1 MMTAIS
7 PALET
12 PASELEALLAPP
24 RQRLHRGWTRAV
36 DRAIGWIVEPVA
48 AVLIVVE
55 VGILGAGVFSR
66 YVLQDSLVWGDEL
79 ATILFLW
86 LTMLGAAGAYRR
98 DEHLRLTTVIRR
110 VPPHIARV
118 LETIGTVVV
127 AVFSLELLAALVW
140 PAGIPPASGLM
151 ELLSGSGASRFFAA
165 SYLGQ
170 ETIDFTP
177 SLGIARCYVLLGI
190 VVGLTLILAIA
201 VLRLIDDRPKT
212 VALVLAATIMLSIAA
227 WLGRDVFVA
236 LGNLSL
242 VLFFVVFV
250 GVEIAIGVPISFAF
264 GMATLSYLA
273 VATYVPLSVVAG
285 QMDQAT
291 SNIVLLAAP
300 MFVLL
305 GLLMEGTGMARRMVD
320 AIAAF
325 VGHLRGGL
333 NIALVVAM
341 FLVSGISG
349 SKLAD
354 MAAVAPVLFPEM
366 ARRGYKRSEMS
377 ALLSTSG
384 AAMELIPPS
393 LLLIIVGS
401 VCNLS
406 IQALFT
412 AGLLPAA
419 LASLFLI
426 VVALQRSRNERLELA
441 PRVCW
446 ATRLRA
452 LAVASPALVLP
463 FLIRYLVV
471 AGIATATEVS
481 TVGVVYTLIVGL
493 VIYREFDWRRAYPIL
508 RETANLTGTILLIVT
523 MATAMSWA
531 LTQSGFAVG
540 LAQVLEHAPG
550 GQASFWVLS
559 ILLFVVLG
567 SVLEGIPV
575 IVLFGT
581 LLFPIAGELG
591 IHEIHYAI
599 VVILAMSIGLFAP
612 PVGVGFY
619 QSCAFGKVDPDLVV
633 RTTLPYIAALMLA
646 LALIAAVPWISIG
659 FL

>member
-1 MMTAIS
+1 
-7 PALET
+7 
-12 PASELEALLAPP
+12 
-24 RQRLHRGWTRAV
+24 
-36 DRAIGWIVEPVA
+36 
-48 AVLIVVE
+48 
-55 VGILGAGVFSR
+55 
-66 YVLQDSLVWGDEL
+66 
-79 ATILFLW
+79 
-86 LTMLGAAGAYRR
+86 
-98 DEHLRLTTVIRR
+98 
-110 VPPHIARV
+110 
-118 LETIGTVVV
+118 
-127 AVFSLELLAALVW
+127 
-140 PAGIPPASGLM
+140 
-151 ELLSGSGASRFFAA
+151 
-165 SYLGQ
+165 
-170 ETIDFTP
+170 
-177 SLGIARCYVLLGI
+177 
-190 VVGLTLILAIA
+190 
-201 VLRLIDDRPKT
+201 
-212 VALVLAATIMLSIAA
+212 
-227 WLGRDVFVA
+227 
-236 LGNLSL
+236 
-242 VLFFVVFV
+242 
-250 GVEIAIGVPISFAF
+250 
-264 GMATLSYLA
+264 
-273 VATYVPLSVVAG
+273 
-285 QMDQAT
+285 
-291 SNIVLLAAP
+291 
-300 MFVLL
+300 
-305 GLLMEGTGMARRMVD
+305 
-320 AIAAF
+320 
-325 VGHLRGGL
+325 
-333 NIALVVAM
+333 
-341 FLVSGISG
+341 
-349 SKLAD
+349 

-393 LLLIIVGS
+393 LLLIIIGS

-426 VVALQRSRNERLELA
+426 VVALRRSRNESLELA
-441 PRVCW
+441 PRVRW

-481 TVGVVYTLIVGL
+481 TVGVVYTLIVG
-493 VIYREFDWRRAYPIL
+493 VVVYREFDWRRAYPIL
-508 RETANLTGTILLIVT
+508 RETANLTGAILLIIT

-531 LTQSGFAVG
+531 LTQSGFAAS
-540 LAQVLEHAPG
+540 LAKALEQAPG
-550 GQASFWVLS
+550 GQATFWVLS
-559 ILLFVVLG
+559 ILLFVILG

-633 RTTLPYIAALMLA
+633 KTTLPYIAALLMA
-646 LALIAAVPWISIG
+646 LVLIAAVPWISIG

>member
-1 MMTAIS
+1 MVTATS
-7 PALET
+7 PAFEAPPVERET
-12 PASELEALLAPP
+12 PQVPP
-24 RQRLHRGWTRAV
+24 RELLHRGWTRAA
-36 DRAIGWIVEPVA
+36 DRAIGWIVEPAAA
-48 AVLIVVE
+48 AVVLAEVV
-55 VGILGAGVFSR
+55 ILGANVFTR
-66 YVLQDSLVWGDEL
+66 YVLEDSLVWGDEL

-86 LTMLGAAGAYRR
+86 LTMLGAVGAYRR
-98 DEHLRLTTVIRR
+98 DEHLRLTTLLRR
-110 VPPHIARV
+110 VPPHIGRI

-140 PAGIPPASGLM
+140 PPLAPPDCGFRDVLAGSC
-151 ELLSGSGASRFFAA
+151 GAEFFAN
-165 SYLGQ
+165 SYIGQ
-170 ETIDFTP
+170 EFIDLTP
-177 SLGIARCYVLLGI
+177 SLEIPRAYILLGI
-190 VVGLTLILAIA
+190 IVGLMLILAIA

-212 VALVLAATIMLSIAA
+212 VLAVLGGAIALSLVA
-227 WLGRDVFVA
+227 WLGSDIFVA
-236 LGNLSL
+236 LGNFSL

-250 GVEIAIGVPISFAF
+250 GIEVAIGVPISFTF

-273 VATYVPLSVVAG
+273 VATHLPLSVVAG
-285 QMDQAT
+285 QMNQAT

-300 MFVLL
+300 LFVLL
-305 GLLMEGTGMARRMVD
+305 GLVMEGTGMARRMVD
-320 AIAAF
+320 AIASF

-333 NIALVVAM
+333 NIVLVVAM

-366 ARRGYKRSEMS
+366 ARRGHKRSEMS

-393 LLLIIVGS
+393 LLLIIIGS

-406 IQALFT
+406 ISALFT

-419 LASLFLI
+419 LASAFL
-426 VVALQRSRNERLELA
+426 VVVSLRRSRKENIELA
-441 PRVCW
+441 PKAPW
-446 ATRLRA
+446 GTRMRA
-452 LAVASPALVLP
+452 LGIAMPALVLP
-463 FLIRYLVV
+463 FLIRYMVV

-481 TVGVVYTLIVGL
+481 TVGVVYTMIVGV
-493 VIYREFDWRRAYPIL
+493 VIYREFDWRRTYPIL
-508 RETANLTGTILLIVT
+508 RETANLTGAILLIIS
-523 MATAMSWA
+523 MATGMSWA
-531 LTQSGFAVG
+531 LTQSGFASS
-540 LAQVLEHAPG
+540 LAEALEHAPG
-550 GQASFWVLS
+550 GQLTFWALS
-559 ILLFVVLG
+559 IVLFIVLG

-581 LLFPIAGELG
+581 LLFPIAGALG

-633 RTTLPYIAALMLA
+633 KTTLPYIAALIVA
-646 LALIAAVPWISIG
+646 LVLIAAVPWISTG

>member
-1 MMTAIS
+1 M
-7 PALET
+7 LEV
-12 PASELEALLAPP
+12 AAGELEALLTP
-24 RQRLHRGWTRAV
+24 RGETLRRGWTRAV
-36 DRAIGWIVEPVA
+36 DRAIGWIVEPA
-48 AVLIVVE
+48 AAMLIVVE
-55 VGILGAGVFSR
+55 VGILAAGVFSR
-66 YVLQDSLVWGDEL
+66 YVLRDALVWGDEL

-86 LTMLGAAGAYRR
+86 LTMLGAVGAYRR
-98 DEHLRLTTVIRR
+98 NEHLRLTTVIRR
-110 VPPHIARV
+110 VPAHIAHV
-118 LETIGTVVV
+118 LETISTVVV
-127 AVFSLELLAALVW
+127 AVFSLELLAALLW
-140 PAGIPPASGLM
+140 PQVIPPGGGL
-151 ELLSGSGASRFFAA
+151 SQFFAA
-165 SYLGQ
+165 SYIGQ
-170 ETIDFTP
+170 EIIDFTP
-177 SLGIARCYVLLGI
+177 SLEIARAYVLLAI

-212 VALVLAATIMLSIAA
+212 VVSVLAAVIALSVAA
-227 WLGRDVFVA
+227 WLGRDAFMA

-273 VATYVPLSVVAG
+273 AATYVPLSVVAG

-305 GLLMEGTGMARRMVD
+305 GLVMEGTGMARRMVD

-333 NIALVVAM
+333 NIVLVVAM

-366 ARRGYKRSEMS
+366 AQRGYKRSEMS
-377 ALLSTSG
+377 ALLATSG
-384 AAMELIPPS
+384 AAMELVPPS
-393 LLLIIVGS
+393 LLLIIIGS

-419 LASLFLI
+419 VASAFLV
-426 VVALQRSRNERLELA
+426 VVALQRSRNESLELA
-441 PRVCW
+441 PRVRW
-446 ATRLRA
+446 AARLRA

-508 RETANLTGTILLIVT
+508 RETANLTSVILLIIT

-531 LTQSGFAVG
+531 LTQSGFAVS
-540 LAQVLEHAPG
+540 LAQALEHAPG

-559 ILLFVVLG
+559 ILLFVILG

-581 LLFPIAGELG
+581 LLFPIAGQLG

-633 RTTLPYIAALMLA
+633 RTTLPYIVALVVA
-646 LALIAAVPWISIG
+646 LVLIAAVPWISIG

>member
-1 MMTAIS
+1 MSVS
-7 PALET
+7 PAGADELET
-12 PASELEALLAPP
+12 LLAPP
-24 RQRLHRGWTRAV
+24 PEMLRRAWTRAV

-48 AVLIVVE
+48 ALLIVVE

-66 YVLQDSLVWGDEL
+66 YVLHDALVWGDEL

-86 LTMLGAAGAYRR
+86 LTMLGAVGAYRR
-98 DEHLRLTTVIRR
+98 NEHLRLTTLIHR
-110 VPPHIARV
+110 VPAHIARV

-127 AVFSLELLAALVW
+127 AVFSLELLAALLW
-140 PAGIPPASGLM
+140 PPVIPPDSGF
-151 ELLSGSGASRFFAA
+151 SQFFAA
-165 SYLGQ
+165 SYIGQ
-170 ETIDFTP
+170 EMIDFTP
-177 SLGIARCYVLLGI
+177 SLGIARAYALLAI
-190 VVGLTLILAIA
+190 VVGLTLILTIA

-212 VALVLAATIMLSIAA
+212 VLLVLAAAIVLSIAA
-227 WLGRDVFVA
+227 YVGRDAFMA

-250 GVEIAIGVPISFAF
+250 GVEIAIGVPISFTF

-273 VATYVPLSVVAG
+273 LATHVPLSVVAG

-333 NIALVVAM
+333 NITLVVAM

-377 ALLSTSG
+377 ALLATSG
-384 AAMELIPPS
+384 AAMELVPPS
-393 LLLIIVGS
+393 LLLIIIGS

-406 IQALFT
+406 IQSLFT

-426 VVALQRSRNERLELA
+426 VVALQRPRNERLELA
-441 PRVCW
+441 QRVRW
-446 ATRLRA
+446 AARLRA
-452 LAVASPALVLP
+452 LAIASPALALP

-508 RETANLTGTILLIVT
+508 RETANLTSVILLIIT

-531 LTQSGFAVG
+531 LTQSGFAVS
-540 LAQVLEHAPG
+540 LAQILQHAPG

-559 ILLFVVLG
+559 ILLFVILG

-633 RTTLPYIAALMLA
+633 RTTLPYILA
-646 LALIAAVPWISIG
+646 LVVALVLIAAVPWLSIG